1 MERSSN
7 TSLNIFLLLTL
18 IFIFLLSALLYGQ
31 DNRSVDKRFE
41 EARELAFSGNRLT
54 AIDSCK
60 SILVEYPDYYEVRI
74 FMARVMAWDK
84 NYDEATKNIKMVLS
98 EKEDDQEALNAIVD
112 VYYWSGDFNSSL
124 TYCNIAL
131 DYYSSNPD
139 FLIKKAEA
147 LKKLDRTS
155 EAAGVVNQLLNIYPA
170 NSEGLKLQEE
180 LYKAALLNQI
190 SINYKADYFNGATPW
205 HLAYLEYARKFN
217 FGTLFLRTN
226 YGYRFG
232 KGGWLF
238 ESDGYINIR
247 NGTYTYLNAGYSG
260 SSIFPKWRVAIEP
273 YQVLPWSFELSLGF
287 KYFEFTNAA
296 VRLYTGSLGYYYGNY
311 WFAYRFYFAPKS
323 LSSNYSS
330 EIYIRRYLF
339 DTDNYLT
346 LRIGIGLVSYSKF
359 EDEQFNGIGSKSAAL
374 EFQLLISNLTFLR
387 GEINYGNYEYYKG
400 KYRNNYGF
408 RLGVQQR
415 F

>member
-1 MERSSN
+1 MERTSN
-7 TSLNIFLLLTL
+7 TNLNIFLLPTL
-18 IFIFLLSALLYGQ
+18 IFVFLLSVLIYGQ
-31 DNRSVDKRFE
+31 DKRNVDIRFE
-41 EARELAFSGNRLT
+41 EARELAFSGSRLA

-60 SILVEYPDYYEVRI
+60 SILVEYPDYNEVRV
-74 FMARVMAWDK
+74 FMARVLAWDK
-84 NYDEATKNIKMVLS
+84 KFDEATKDIKIVLS
-98 EKEDDQEALNAIVD
+98 EKEDDQEALNAIID
-112 VYYWSGDFNSSL
+112 VYNWSGKFNSSL
-124 TYCNIAL
+124 RYCNIAL

-139 FLIKKAEA
+139 FLIKKAVV
-147 LKKLDRTS
+147 LKKLNRKK
-155 EAAGVVNQLLNIYPA
+155 EEAGVVNQLLIIYPS
-170 NSEGLKLQEE
+170 NQEGLKLQEE
-180 LYKAALLNQI
+180 LYKTALLNQI
-190 SINYKADYFNGATPW
+190 SLNYKADLFNGATPW

-226 YGYRFG
+226 YGYRFR
-232 KGGWLF
+232 KSGWLF

-273 YQVLPWSFELSLGF
+273 YQVLPYSFELSLGF
-287 KYFEFTNAA
+287 RYFEFTNAA

-311 WFAYRFYFAPKS
+311 WFAYRFYLAPKS
-323 LSSNYSS
+323 SSTNYSS

-346 LRIGIGLVSYSKF
+346 LRIGLGLVSYSKF
-359 EDEQFNGIGSKSAAL
+359 EDQQFNGIGSKSAAL